1 MNENT
6 QNNNRPARVPE
17 AVRDAVRLVAAALR
31 RAKERR
37 LAAEGA
43 RP

>member
-1 MNENT
+1 MNDNT

-17 AVRDAVRLVAAALR
+17 PVRDAARLVAAALR
-31 RAKERR
+31 RARERR